1 MKTRIARVVRVLL
14 GIGAIPILALAW
26 ILRPVVRIRLCLVGA
41 QRFGHLALEPEMWLA
56 SNSERRRPPY
66 VFDIW
71 SLGSRRVQSNTFLA
85 DLWSQRLR
93 PRPSWLVAALVRA
106 GEWLPRLAMERAPL
120 SIHGPRNALD
130 RSPQQCPLPG
140 PFSDRERRSLLEQG
154 FDVDKPFAAVVVRDS
169 EYYRSRG
176 EREKPTSSLLN
187 GDIRDLIPSCHFLVG
202 VGIQVVRLG
211 GPSQQKMPEIQ
222 GCFDYANS
230 VIRSAELDVRLP
242 MLSRFAVST
251 QTGPDALVL
260 LARRPV
266 LYLNM
271 VRFSQFFFGTELAT
285 WVPMR
290 FVNRPHDRPAGLEE
304 ISRSRLLAA
313 KNPNEFADSHFDF
326 VRASPDEV
334 AAHVADFLD
343 ELENGVDSRI
353 STMRTQVN
361 HLLQYNMA
369 PWGQERFGDIR
380 AKVSRRWLLDHESWW
395 LASEELPQ

>member
-1 MKTRIARVVRVLL
+1 VKTRIARVVRVLL
-14 GIGAIPILALAW
+14 GLGAIPILALAW

-56 SNSERRRPPY
+56 SNSERRRLPF

-93 PRPSWLVAALVRA
+93 SRPSWLVAALVRA
-106 GEWLPRLAMERAPL
+106 GEWLPHLAMERAPL

-130 RSPQQCPLPG
+130 RSPQQCPSPG
-140 PFSDRERRSLLEQG
+140 PFSDRERRSLREHG
-154 FDVDKPFAAVVVRDS
+154 FDVDKPFAAIVVRDS

-176 EREKPTSSLLN
+176 EQEGSDTSLLN
-187 GDIRDLIPSCHFLVG
+187 GNLLDFIPACRYLAGVG
-202 VGIQVVRLG
+202 VQVVRLG
-211 GPSQQKMPEIQ
+211 GPSQQRLPQIP

-230 VIRSAELDVRLP
+230 VIRSAELDVKLP
-242 MLSRFAVST
+242 MSCRFAIST

-271 VRFSQFFFGTELAT
+271 LRFSQFFFGTELAT

-290 FVNRPHDRPAGLEE
+290 FVNKSDDRPVGLGE
-304 ISRSRLLAA
+304 ICRSRLLAA
-313 KNPNEFADSHFDF
+313 KNPSEFADSYFDF
-326 VRASPDEV
+326 VRASADEV
-334 AAHVADFLD
+334 AVCVADFLD
-343 ELENGVDSRI
+343 ELENGVDPQIITVRKE
-353 STMRTQVN
+353 VN
-361 HLLQYNMA
+361 HLLQQHMA
-369 PWGQERFGDIR
+369 PWAQERFGDIR

-395 LASEELPQ
+395 LARE